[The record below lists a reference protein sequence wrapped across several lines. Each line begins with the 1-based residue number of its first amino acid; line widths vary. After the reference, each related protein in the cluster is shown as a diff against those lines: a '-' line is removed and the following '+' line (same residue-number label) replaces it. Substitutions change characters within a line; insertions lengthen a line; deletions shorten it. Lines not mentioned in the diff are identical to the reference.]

1 MSRREAWLGAAV
13 FAATFVVVVTY
24 CRVADRAV
32 PDAAVDAEDTVV
44 ARVWR
49 GPEPPP
55 LEAGMARF
63 GYDKVGDDGWQ
74 AGAPGFRGTRF
85 PFPVGSPTLSFR
97 SSNATATGFPA
108 WPSATTFV
116 TESPS
121 KLFSMFVTYDVDTGE
136 AQKVS
141 AYLAHQGAGA
151 GAVTVAAG
159 AALYSETGVLLAQS
173 ESATFA
179 PASATG
185 WYEFD
190 LLSHPDL
197 TGQKPILAFWSQVTP
212 EAVVRIAYDAIGEYS
227 PPDDGVWDPPGATGT
242 PYSPTMHVWVEEET
256 PCAGTIWARYH
267 CTATVAGDTPPPD
280 DPDHWE
286 RVAGGGGYIMG
297 EATPGAFLGQVRMG
311 RESAT
316 QYGASTTV
324 TSYLWPCMSAISINA
339 NDNVVETNCKVGD
352 RGVADVHST
361 RHTVDGRIRV
371 EVGPENVHKL
381 LYWAHGGYA
390 LAATIAGT
398 GAATAYEH
406 NVANGGAETP
416 YSFSTWLDI
425 GETERAGSTVMT
437 LIPGMYITG
446 YDMTIGD
453 RSLLTLDLDYMGQQQ
468 RLVSPTTPFSPALSA
483 LQPFVAKEHL
493 KHVRLGAR
501 ELACE
506 FVNGSIRYDGTL
518 TARENAGD
526 RYIQGAYAGRGRAE
540 IQFVLDFDNLA
551 SVVDYMGQSPTT
563 SPTLPVAMVWP
574 KREEVLRL
582 TWESD
587 EVASSA
593 AGEQMYSMEA
603 YAPRYQF
610 TAMVRELPE
619 DSDAPL
625 RVEFRGQALESLAA
639 TTVALRGDIIWRF
652 WNRLPSTAFTA

>member
-1 MSRREAWLGAAV
+1 MSRREAWLYALVFVATFAAV
-13 FAATFVVVVTY
+13 TAY
-24 CRVADRAV
+24 CRLWDRGPSDVAAEAD
-32 PDAAVDAEDTVV
+32 DAAV
-44 ARVWR
+44 ARVWP

-55 LEAGMARF
+55 VEDGMARF
-63 GYDKVGDDGWQ
+63 GYDQVGDDGWEPSSD
-74 AGAPGFRGTRF
+74 GIGVLY
-85 PFPVGSPTLSFR
+85 PFPCGDPVRYTRQAAGPVWPTWPDPAASPTQLPARLLSMYSEFDIETFVPQKVVAYMAAPPG
-97 SSNATATGFPA
+97 ATDSVVAAIYSATG
-108 WPSATTFV
+108 
-116 TESPS
+116 
-121 KLFSMFVTYDVDTGE
+121 K
-136 AQKVS
+136 
-141 AYLAHQGAGA
+141 
-151 GAVTVAAG
+151 
-159 AALYSETGVLLAQS
+159 LLAQS
-173 ESATFA
+173 PMVTVVGTGWVEVPLNSA
-179 PASATG
+179 PPLATG
-185 WYEFD
+185 ETYA
-190 LLSHPDL
+190 L
-197 TGQKPILAFWSQVTP
+197 KVWSQRP
-212 EAVVRIAYDAIGEYS
+212 SGMDSAVAYDAFDEYR
-227 PPDDGVWDPPGATGT
+227 PPDEGVWDPPGPTGP
-242 PYSPTMHVWVEEET
+242 PYTPTMHIWVQEET
-256 PCAGTIWARYH
+256 PCAGTIWTRYH
-267 CTATVAGDTPPPD
+267 CTATVGGTTPPPD

-316 QYGASTTV
+316 QYGAPSTV
-324 TSYLWPCMSAISINA
+324 TTYLWPCVSAININS

-361 RHTVDGRIRV
+361 RHTVDGRIRC

-406 NVANGGAETP
+406 NVANGGSETP
-416 YSFSTWLDI
+416 YSFSTWLDL

-453 RSLLTLDLDYMGQQQ
+453 RSLLTLDLDYIGQQQ
-468 RLVSPTTPFSPALSA
+468 RLVSPTTAFSPALSA

-493 KHVRLGAR
+493 THVRLGAR
-501 ELACE
+501 TLTCE
-506 FVNGSIRYDGTL
+506 FVSGSIRYDGTV
-518 TARENAGD
+518 TARENAGG
-526 RYIQGAYAGRGRAE
+526 RYITGAYAGRGRCE

-563 SPTLPVAMVWP
+563 SPTLPVAMAWP

-587 EVASSA
+587 EVATSA
-593 AGEQMYSMEA
+593 AGGQMYSLEA

-610 TAMVRELPE
+610 AAMVRELPE

-652 WNRLPSTAFTA
+652 WNRLPASAFTA